1 MRGSDTL
8 WEWTGGD
15 KLFPRALGRMDS
27 SGPLEPALL
36 ALLALGPCLAC
47 PGSGSWVYWVT
58 SWVWLGLGRVPYVDR
73 LELFFVILLA
83 VPSLSPRLPRMESSL
98 GLGLVDETTFSTVF
112 FISQRQQRS
121 RFPTRHRSARGP
133 SPDLPC

>member
-36 ALLALGPCLAC
+36 ALLALGPSLAC
-47 PGSGSWVYWVT
+47 PWVWVLGLLGLAGSG
-58 SWVWLGLGRVPYVDR
+58 
-73 LELFFVILLA
+73 
-83 VPSLSPRLPRMESSL
+83 
-98 GLGLVDETTFSTVF
+98 
-112 FISQRQQRS
+112 
-121 RFPTRHRSARGP
+121 
-133 SPDLPC
+133 